1 MVEQVANRDELVS
14 LEHVLHG
21 PSSSPLGE
29 FNFNG
34 ALRRSMGK
42 CGYTDLKSFQKVQ
55 LDLV

>member
-1 MVEQVANRDELVS
+1 MEQVQERDELVS
-14 LEHVLHG
+14 LEQVLHG

-29 FNFNG
+29 YNFNG
-34 ALRRSMGK
+34 ALRRSLGK